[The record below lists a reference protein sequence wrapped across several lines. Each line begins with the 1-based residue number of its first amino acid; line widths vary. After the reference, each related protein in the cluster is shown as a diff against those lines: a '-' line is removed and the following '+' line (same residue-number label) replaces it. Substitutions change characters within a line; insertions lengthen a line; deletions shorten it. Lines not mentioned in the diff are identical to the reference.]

1 MLKSI
6 THTAS
11 IALLFLIKAEAFIAD
26 TPLRRLSKCSSVHI
40 PLQFR
45 FPLCASPNDDQAAPR
60 SDVSVYDGVFSPSV
74 CEELH
79 NLALD
84 HNLRGDDGSSIFTRP
99 PHNKKPLTPLEHAID
114 SALVELDDTSK
125 LVEYWSRDEYMNI
138 DAHADIDEVQLEEER
153 TLRCPKVA
161 HVLYLQVQTG
171 LRGPTCVFPDKKKG
185 WGIDID
191 DDAIGVDLVT
201 VPAFQGRILRFPG
214 SAMHAVPRP
223 ANRWLLSRE
232 EERALRDQEEEE
244 FLDESSL
251 EEEDDDDWDEDD
263 DGDEDEDIERSV
275 LLFNTWPDD
284 EPPPKGVNGDYATGA
299 LPDGIELDEED
310 AVNFSKTQEAQR
322 LAEWEEEYGPNA
334 QNIRCHARS
343 EWQNVG
349 IQIRAAEPE
358 SAEDEL
364 RICLMGKKKRRVY
377 VKKIAKL
384 AGPASALQ
392 MALVKENEVSLF
404 RLEDTID

>member
-1 MLKSI
+1 MLKAI

-11 IALLFLIKAEAFIAD
+11 IALLLIKAEAFIAD
-26 TPLRRLSKCSSVHI
+26 TPLRLFKCSSVYNS
-40 PLQFR
+40 LEFR

-60 SDVSVYDGVFSPSV
+60 SDVSVYDGAFSPSV
-74 CEELH
+74 CEDLH
-79 NLALD
+79 YLAVD

-99 PHNKKPLTPLEHAID
+99 PHNERPLTPLEHAID
-114 SALVELDDTSK
+114 SALVELDDASK

-153 TLRCPKVA
+153 IIRCPKVA

-185 WGIDID
+185 WGIGID
-191 DDAIGVDLVT
+191 DGGIVDLVT
-201 VPAFQGRILRFPG
+201 VPAVQGRILRFPG

-232 EERALRDQEEEE
+232 EERALRDQEQKEQY
-244 FLDESSL
+244 LKESSL
-251 EEEDDDDWDEDD
+251 EEEDDDEWDEDD
-263 DGDEDEDIERSV
+263 DEDEDEVERSV
-275 LLFNTWPDD
+275 VLFNTWPHD
-284 EPPPKGVNGDYATGA
+284 EPPPRGINGDYATGA

-310 AVNFSKTQEAQR
+310 AADFSKTQEAQR

-334 QNIRCHARS
+334 QTIRCRPRS

-358 SAEDEL
+358 SVRDEL

-377 VKKIAKL
+377 LKKIARL
-384 AGPASALQ
+384 AGLASALQ
-392 MALVKENEVSLF
+392 MAIMKEKEVSLF